1 MAAASRVPS
10 VPPPPEELPPLDIG
24 SFTSGLLTGLREG
37 VEAALIVSIILSYL
51 ARTGNRQHFGRI
63 WAGTLTAV
71 AVSLVAGVALFV
83 TLGELPSPYEQL
95 FEGLAMVLAAAVVT
109 WMLFWMRR
117 QSVSVKSELHAALD
131 RALSEGTV
139 TGLAVLAFTAVI
151 REGLETS
158 LFLVG
163 QATSVQAGA
172 IGVLAGA
179 LVGLGIASLLGVGF
193 YRGARLI
200 DLRVF
205 FRWTGI
211 ALIFIAAGLLS
222 RAIHELVEIGWIS
235 IGTST
240 AFDIS
245 SVLPHEAI
253 AGAPGGAVLLLGQ
266 FLRALLGYTSQ
277 PEVLTLATWVGYV
290 VIVLTLFL
298 RPMAPRAQ
306 RSAPVAETSSAG

>member
-1 MAAASRVPS
+1 
-10 VPPPPEELPPLDIG
+10 LDIG

-51 ARTGNRQHFGRI
+51 ARTGNRKHFGRV
-63 WAGTLTAV
+63 WTGTAV
-71 AVSLVAGVALFV
+71 AVALSFGAGLALFV

-95 FEGLAMVLAAAVVT
+95 FEGLAMLLAAAVVT

-139 TGLAVLAFTAVI
+139 AGLVLLAFTAVI

-163 QATSVQAGA
+163 QATSAQTGA
-172 IGVLAGA
+172 LSVLVGA
-179 LVGLGIASLLGVGF
+179 LVGLVIAALLGAGF

-222 RAIHELVEIGWIS
+222 RAIHELIEIGWIT

-240 AFDIS
+240 AFDLS
-245 SVLPHEAI
+245 GVLPHEAI
-253 AGAPGGAVLLLGQ
+253 VGAPGGIALLVGQ
-266 FLRALLGYTSQ
+266 FLRALVGYTSQ
-277 PEVLTLATWVGYV
+277 PELLTLATWAGYV
-290 VIVLTLFL
+290 VVVLALFL
-298 RPMAPRAQ
+298 RPMAPRTPRPIPA
-306 RSAPVAETSSAG
+306 AETGSAG